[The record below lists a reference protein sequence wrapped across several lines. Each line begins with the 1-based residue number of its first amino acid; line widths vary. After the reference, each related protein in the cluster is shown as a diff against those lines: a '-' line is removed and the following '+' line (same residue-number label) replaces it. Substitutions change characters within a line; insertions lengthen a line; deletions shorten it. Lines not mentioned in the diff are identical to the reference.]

1 MAEIYGLFSGR
12 DGKVRYVGMTAGDC
26 QVRFKEHQRGVA
38 TGRYIPRVFE
48 WIHREWWYGYPV
60 ECVQLEWCKYDER
73 HQTETKW
80 INTFPNL
87 LNERKVY
94 CRPRTKP
101 PVISEIKEY
110 MRGFIFNSGGFRG
123 IHWWRD
129 YDMYAVFVG
138 GAWLPGGDSVPG
150 GDGNI
155 YFSCRTDALKLK
167 DKHTRAWRRW
177 APDIPQE
184 ADLSEIG
191 AQFPDS
197 CSFDID
203 PNIHAAECN
212 TADKA
217 EFAGTIT

>member
-12 DGKVRYVGMTAGDC
+12 DGKVRYVGMTAGDR

-48 WIHREWWYGYPV
+48 WIHSEWRFGYPV
-60 ECVQLEWCKYDER
+60 ECALLQWCEYAER
-73 HQTETKW
+73 DKVETKW

-94 CRPRTKP
+94 CRPRTKS
-101 PVISEIKEY
+101 PVIPEIKEY
-110 MRGFIFNSGGFRG
+110 MRQFVFNSGGFRG
-123 IHWWRD
+123 VHWWRD

-155 YFSCRTDALKLK
+155 YFSCRTDALILRDRYLK
-167 DKHTRAWRRW
+167 VRQRRAG
-177 APDIPQE
+177 DIPQE

-191 AQFPDS
+191 ARLPDS
-197 CSFDID
+197 CFFDFD
-203 PNIHAAECN
+203 PNIHAAECD
-212 TADKA
+212 TAFDA
-217 EFAGTIT
+217 EFGGTIT